1 MIVTTDT
8 LVELA
13 GLVLKNNISQFSDK
27 AYKQIRGTAIGT
39 KLAPPYAVFFMAAL
53 EEKILSKVKKETEC
67 LVEVYCRHT
76 FYLGTW

>member
-27 AYKQIRGTAIGT
+27 TYKQIRGTAIGT
-39 KLAPPYAVFFMAAL
+39 KFAPPYAVFFMAAL

-67 LVEVYCRHT
+67 LVEVYCRHI